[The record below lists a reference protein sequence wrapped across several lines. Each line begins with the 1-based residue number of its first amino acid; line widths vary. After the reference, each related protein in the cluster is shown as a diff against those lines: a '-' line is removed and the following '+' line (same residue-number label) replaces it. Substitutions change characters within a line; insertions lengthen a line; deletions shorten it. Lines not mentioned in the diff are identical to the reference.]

1 MTVFAETNCT
11 VHSFYNWSNLGFVLN
26 LLKKYVS
33 FCNLLHDKRYHLV
46 QATLCQNIARFVQL
60 NQNGADDF
68 SMVYVLLTSNWSGY
82 QIKCVEHICFN
93 WFLSYSC
100 FFIEVFWQ
108 HFGLQNVN
116 CSEIQDAKVSEQFR
130 RKTLSKLVNIF

>member
-1 MTVFAETNCT
+1 MQSTSW
-11 VHSFYNWSNLGFVLN
+11 HKISF
-26 LLKKYVS
+26 
-33 FCNLLHDKRYHLV
+33 V
-46 QATLCQNIARFVQL
+46 QATICQNIARFVQL
-60 NQNGADDF
+60 NQNGADDC
-68 SMVYVLLTSNWSGY
+68 SMVYVYVFLTSNWSGY

-108 HFGLQNVN
+108 DFGLQNVN